1 MNRQRKIKAT
11 DWTGYDFDHGVVLS
25 EHSVGFWNVQCK
37 HCSKVHVYVTRSIKT
52 NAHTK
57 KCEKRNPP
65 NKLYDDKHDGI
76 LRRNYGITLED
87 YNSMY
92 AKQNGLCAICLKP
105 DEVEGR
111 RLAVDH
117 DHETGQVRALLCG
130 NCNRGLGN
138 FKDDANMLIKA
149 TRYLVK
155 YSNAR

>member
-11 DWTGYDFDHGVVLS
+11 DWTGHDFEHGIVLS

-37 HCSKVHVYVTRSIKT
+37 HCSQVHIYETRSVKKK
-52 NAHTK
+52 AHTK
-57 KCEKRNPP
+57 KCKKQSPP
-65 NKLYDDKHDGI
+65 NKLYDDRHDGI
-76 LRRNYGITLED
+76 LRRNYGITLDE

-92 AKQNGLCAICLKP
+92 AKQNGLCAICSKP
-105 DEVEGR
+105 DEVKGR

>member
-11 DWTGYDFDHGVVLS
+11 DWTGHDFEHGVVLS

-37 HCSKVHVYVTRSIKT
+37 HCSQVHIYETRSVKK

-57 KCEKRNPP
+57 KCKKQGPP
-65 NKLYDDKHDGI
+65 NKLYDDRHDGI
-76 LRRNYGITLED
+76 LRRNYGITLDE